1 MRIFAVPAAI
11 LLSCCLYMPLPR
23 AEAFFSRLLVRMYE
37 RILLAFTHKS
47 GKTDDDPALI
57 VYLLVL
63 GGVMALLGAI
73 HPLAAMALM
82 APVFTGMVVMPACA
96 RVKLELDSG
105 KYARDIPAYEDIVR
119 RACASV
125 APAFIDGI
133 VSPMLLCSLGMPLH
147 LGAALGW
154 LYAAL
159 RALRDRHAFA
169 GRFFSFMHRLS
180 ARLLVWF
187 MLLCS
192 GVVGRNPLHTKG
204 RSPADRLLSI
214 LGIAGDGTDTH
225 APMAGDISQAAFL
238 CVFASVIL
246 CFSCCAV
253 GFVLCR

>member
-11 LLSCCLYMPLPR
+11 LLACCLYIPLPR
-23 AEAFFSRLLVRMYE
+23 AKAFFSRLLVRGYD

-47 GKTDDDPALI
+47 GKTDDTPALI

-63 GGVMALLGAI
+63 GGVMALLGAV
-73 HPLAAMALM
+73 HPLASMVLM
-82 APVFTGMVVMPACA
+82 TPVFTAAAVMPACA
-96 RVKLELDSG
+96 AAKMELDSG

-125 APAFIDGI
+125 APAFVEGM
-133 VSPMLLCSLGMPLH
+133 VSPMLLCALGMPLH
-147 LGAALGW
+147 IGAALGW
-154 LYAAL
+154 VHAAL
-159 RALRDRHAFA
+159 RALDSRHAFA
-169 GRFFSFMHRLS
+169 AGFTSFMDHLG

-192 GVVGRNPLHTKG
+192 GAVGRNPLRTKG
-204 RSPADRLLSI
+204 HSASDRLLSI
-214 LGIAGDGTDTH
+214 LGIAGDSTDTH

-238 CVFASVIL
+238 CIFASVIL

-253 GFVLCR
+253 GFILCR